1 MTLSFRAQ
9 AAFTK
14 LNYQPFYRDCMET
27 TETKWF
33 SFLFFFSR
41 SNMSNYFYLFFFKK
55 RQFDPLP
62 ILVDEQIC
70 PKRKKII
77 IPEN

>member
-27 TETKWF
+27 TETNGF
-33 SFLFFFSR
+33 HFFS
-41 SNMSNYFYLFFFKK
+41 SLAGLICLIIIIYFFKK
-55 RQFDPLP
+55 TAL
-62 ILVDEQIC
+62 
-70 PKRKKII
+70 
-77 IPEN
+77 

>member
-9 AAFTK
+9 AAFTN
-14 LNYQPFYRDCMET
+14 LNYQPLYRDCMET

-41 SNMSNYFYLFFFKK
+41 SNYYYLFKKKK